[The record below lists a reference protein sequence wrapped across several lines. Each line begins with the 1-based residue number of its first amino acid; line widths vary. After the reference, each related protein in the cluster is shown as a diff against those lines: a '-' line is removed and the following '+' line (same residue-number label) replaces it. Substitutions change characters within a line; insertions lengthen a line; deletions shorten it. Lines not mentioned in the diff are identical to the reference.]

1 MPGFFDVIFG
11 SSPAEPAEPKPKK
24 VKKVKDDNTL
34 IKKLEAEI
42 IELKEKINKP
52 KPESEPALSEDGLND
67 LFDKFLNSLN
77 LEDESD
83 YEIAER
89 MEQFKE
95 SMVKSG
101 ESENDS
107 DA

>member
-42 IELKEKINKP
+42 IELKKMINKP
-52 KPESEPALSEDGLND
+52 KQESEPDRYAHMRKGDQNG
-67 LFDKFLNSLN
+67 
-77 LEDESD
+77 
-83 YEIAER
+83 EIE
-89 MEQFKE
+89 
-95 SMVKSG
+95 
-101 ESENDS
+101 
-107 DA
+107 